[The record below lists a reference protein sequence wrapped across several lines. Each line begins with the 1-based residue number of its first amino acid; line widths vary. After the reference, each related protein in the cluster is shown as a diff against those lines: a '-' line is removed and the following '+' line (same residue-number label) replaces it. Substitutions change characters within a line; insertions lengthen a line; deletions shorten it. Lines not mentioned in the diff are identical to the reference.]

1 MIPGS
6 YISKKTTKKE
16 DSDSD
21 QLKILDCYF
30 DLLLK
35 NDLN

>member
-16 DSDSD
+16 DNDSD
-21 QLKILDCYF
+21 QLNILDRYF